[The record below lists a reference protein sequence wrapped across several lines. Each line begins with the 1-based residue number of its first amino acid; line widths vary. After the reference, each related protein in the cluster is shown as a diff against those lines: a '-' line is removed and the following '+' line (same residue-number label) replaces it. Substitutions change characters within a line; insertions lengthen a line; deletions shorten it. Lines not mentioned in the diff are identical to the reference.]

1 MLPFLEGGASG
12 CPLPADDG
20 TQRKELQRKEASK
33 STGRADVSEVVLLP
47 IMFWGGFKV
56 TLEPLVCPNKWPG
69 RAEERILEKAK
80 QKKG

>member
-1 MLPFLEGGASG
+1 MLLF

-20 TQRKELQRKEASK
+20 TQRKEPQRKEASK

-47 IMFWGGFKV
+47 ILLFGGGGARFKV
-56 TLEPLVCPNKWPG
+56 ILEPLVCPRKWPG
-69 RAEERILEKAK
+69 GAEERIILEKTG

>member
-20 TQRKELQRKEASK
+20 TQRKELQRKGASK

-47 IMFWGGFKV
+47 IIFFFCGGRV
-56 TLEPLVCPNKWPG
+56 QGHSGALGLS
-69 RAEERILEKAK
+69 
-80 QKKG
+80 